1 MTAASLTEC
10 SLPDQDVPATVAPT
24 PAARDGR
31 ELIEAS
37 RPFAVEDLSRSVFAS
52 VTTLGVLLT
61 TLAGAVALPWWPAR
75 IASMVVAGLT
85 IVRAFILYHDVMH
98 GALFRGNS
106 LTARVGRAFFSAFG
120 VWVLTPPKVWKQTHN
135 YHHAHTAKLV
145 GSHVGS
151 YLMLTPEMYK
161 KATPAQRA
169 VYRFMRHPL
178 NMALGYLTVFLW
190 GMCLGPFLRAPRK
203 LWDSLLA
210 FVLHAVI
217 VTAVWVTLGP
227 TAVLTGVVGPY
238 VIAFALGAYLFYAQ
252 HNFPGITVQPRESW
266 SYTRAALE
274 SSSYLKTGPVMGWF
288 TGNIGYHHVHHLNPT
303 IPFYRLPEAMAA
315 IPELQNPHTTSLAP
329 RDVLACFELK
339 LWDPTQGRM
348 VGYEAVAE

>member
-1 MTAASLTEC
+1 METAART
-10 SLPDQDVPATVAPT
+10 
-24 PAARDGR
+24 GK
-31 ELIEAS
+31 ELIAAT
-37 RPFAVEDLSRSVFAS
+37 RTFAVEDRAAS
-52 VTTLGVLLT
+52 WRHVLT
-61 TLAGAVALPWWPAR
+61 TLVVWAGLIAGAALLEAWPLRLLCAV
-75 IASMVVAGLT
+75 IAGLVT
-85 IVRAFILYHDVMH
+85 VRVFILYHDYLH
-98 GALFRGNS
+98 GAILRGS
-106 LTARVGRAFFSAFG
+106 RAADLIMKTYG
-120 VWVLTPPKVWKQTHN
+120 LLVLTPSRVWRQTHN

-178 NMALGYLTVFLW
+178 NMAMGYLTVFLW

-203 LWDSLLA
+203 LWDSLVA
-210 FVLHAVI
+210 FVLHAAI

-227 TAVLTGVVGPY
+227 AAVLTGVVGPY

-252 HNFPGITVQPRESW
+252 HNFPGIKVQPRESW

-315 IPELQNPHTTSLAP
+315 IPELQNPYTTSLAP

-339 LWDPTQGRM
+339 LWDPAQGRM
-348 VGYEAVAE
+348 VGYEAVAD

>member
-1 MTAASLTEC
+1 MTAASLSDC
-10 SLPDQDVPATVAPT
+10 SLPDQDVPATAAPT
-24 PAARDGR
+24 PAARDGK

-37 RPFAVEDLSRSVFAS
+37 RAFAVEDLSRSVTAS
-52 VTTLGVLLT
+52 VTTVAVLLAA
-61 TLAGAVALPWWPAR
+61 LAGAVALPWWPAR

-98 GALFRGNS
+98 GALFRGPS
-106 LTARVGRAFFSAFG
+106 LTARVGRGFFTAFG

-178 NMALGYLTVFLW
+178 NMAMGYLTVFLW

-210 FVLHAVI
+210 FVLHAAI

-252 HNFPGITVQPRESW
+252 HNFPGIKVQPRESW

-339 LWDPTQGRM
+339 LWDPAQGRM
-348 VGYEAVAE
+348 VGYEAVAD